1 MNFVDRKRLIVKCCG
16 PLLETYG
23 SVLEQAGSHSYK
35 IIYRAVFPTLQTTRK
50 MDAHYTGKHLPHNE
64 PSSNPTKARS
74 QHNGS
79 GQQSHR
85 QADPKIVEK
94 SDDRLFLR
102 ALDNDNVRDG
112 TRDGQ
117 VSRRGL

>member
-1 MNFVDRKRLIVKCCG
+1 
-16 PLLETYG
+16 
-23 SVLEQAGSHSYK
+23 LEQAGSHSYK
-35 IIYRAVFPTLQTTRK
+35 IIYRAVFPTPANHKKNGRATTPESICRTTNLHRIQRK
-50 MDAHYTGKHLPHNE
+50 RE
-64 PSSNPTKARS
+64 PAKR
-74 QHNGS
+74 QR
-79 GQQSHR
+79 QQSHR

-117 VSRRGL
+117 VSRERAPMLGRATPK